1 MLQSVNPGPGDPL
14 GNLAS
19 TETRTAFMFESAN
32 PGPGDPLGNLASTA
46 TWLDSRPDNGWRWL
60 SDACNA
66 GGWNA
71 LFVVASSWRTHSL
84 RASKSSV
91 VSSRWWNKGRYEWN
105 VVGFARVH
113 TTEKSLDVR
122 QWVHP
127 TISPSTFRLITHFKC
142 RSLHLWH
149 EVVGLPTGLLGS
161 QCDAMRSMGLG
172 LVSSK
177 GWTFMVVFMSLCAL
191 NCMFRVLG
199 EYEKIHWP
207 FFGIFSGREISM
219 CSCKFPAKS

>member
-1 MLQSVNPGPGDPL
+1 MRPFVCLFFIWYWNFNGETNIGKCSWTHEIHCWSASMLQSVNPGPGDPL

-19 TETRTAFMFESAN
+19 TETRTELMFESAN

-84 RASKSSV
+84 RASKSYV

-113 TTEKSLDVR
+113 TTEK
-122 QWVHP
+122 
-127 TISPSTFRLITHFKC
+127 
-142 RSLHLWH
+142 
-149 EVVGLPTGLLGS
+149 
-161 QCDAMRSMGLG
+161 
-172 LVSSK
+172 
-177 GWTFMVVFMSLCAL
+177 
-191 NCMFRVLG
+191 
-199 EYEKIHWP
+199 
-207 FFGIFSGREISM
+207 
-219 CSCKFPAKS
+219 